1 MLHLGSDGITIE
13 AREMERMCRIKGGKP
28 MKKISRII
36 AGLMLAAAVVF
47 FWYAGNHPEAGFP
60 WSNTVTYVLYGVY
73 ALVMIVLFVAP
84 FKRKSE

>member
-1 MLHLGSDGITIE
+1 
-13 AREMERMCRIKGGKP
+13 
-28 MKKISRII
+28 
-36 AGLMLAAAVVF
+36 MLAAAVVF

-73 ALVMIVLFVAP
+73 ALVMIVLFAAP